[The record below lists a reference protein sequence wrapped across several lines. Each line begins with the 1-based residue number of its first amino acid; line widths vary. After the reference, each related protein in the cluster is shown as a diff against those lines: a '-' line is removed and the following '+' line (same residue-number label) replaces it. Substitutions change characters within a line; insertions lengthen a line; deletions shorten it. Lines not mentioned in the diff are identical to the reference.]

1 MSAKP
6 VDRLTPQG
14 KQFERMLQEL
24 TSKEVHVG
32 FQRGDAK
39 DENGV
44 DMCDIAMWNELGT
57 VRSPARPFMRQSA
70 DNHTDEINR
79 KFQSL
84 KAAILSGKSADL
96 ILKELGIFQKDL
108 MQAEITEGD
117 FVPNAPSTVRRKGSS
132 KPLIDTGRMRQAVN
146 YVIKPKGER
155 EG

>member
-1 MSAKP
+1 MFAILPSFW
-6 VDRLTPQG
+6 DTP
-14 KQFERMLQEL
+14 
-24 TSKEVHVG
+24 
-32 FQRGDAK
+32 
-39 DENGV
+39 
-44 DMCDIAMWNELGT
+44 
-57 VRSPARPFMRQSA
+57 
-70 DNHTDEINR
+70 
-79 KFQSL
+79 L

-132 KPLIDTGRMRQAVN
+132 KPLIDTGRMRQSVD

>member
-6 VDRLTPQG
+6 IDRITPQG
-14 KQFERMLQEL
+14 KQFERLLKEL
-24 TSKEVHVG
+24 TSKEVHIG
-32 FQRGDAK
+32 FQRGDAA

-57 VRSPARPFMRQSA
+57 VRAPARPFMRQSV
-70 DNHTDEINR
+70 DNHLEEIDR

-84 KAAILSGKSADL
+84 KADILRGRDAES

-108 MQAEITEGD
+108 MQNEILTGG
-117 FVPNAPSTVRRKGSS
+117 FVPNAPSTIRRKGSGR
-132 KPLIDTGRMRQAVN
+132 PLIDTGRMRQAVN

-155 EG
+155 QE